1 MKLLDKLRSQP
12 EWQSDDPAIR
22 AAAVRELSDDAQDQL
37 VEIALNDAD
46 AGVRRAAVGRLS
58 DVDALIAAA
67 GDDDDGVREEARS
80 VLRDVTIDA
89 DEAAMGE
96 TALQALGDER
106 DLSAVARFA
115 VLPAIR
121 LMALARVEDEKILAL
136 IARRAEDPE
145 IATAALA
152 RVTRLDELTTVAMKT
167 DDKLVALAAYDRLI
181 ADTDMRA
188 DLLDQLARRARQ
200 KAVARRARAAHD
212 TLVADVPVE
221 EATLTR
227 APSLC
232 KELESI
238 ATLDTIAEMRH
249 RLDEVVLAWAAL
261 DETVT
266 PELAARFAAAREG
279 VESRLVALDAPQRES
294 RLAADRRATALAG
307 RVALAERVERL
318 LDDNPSVLAAIRE
331 EWAAL
336 GTGDPIDDAVV
347 SRDDVDAVS
356 RRFDAAVAACEQRRE
371 QRVAGL
377 DHIRELETLVVEL
390 EALVPV
396 EAPDPVAVGAGWSR
410 LDGRWR
416 ELIAGVRRGQAA
428 ADREMAARLA
438 ALETRRNAVAS
449 RRRALG
455 AEAKAAREHEAQ
467 KNLTRL
473 EKLWVTFETAAT
485 TEKLE
490 LGQAQRQ
497 LRMARQTLAELG
509 PLPSRRDREA
519 LTKRLTAAQTAL
531 LGRVRELRDFA
542 DWQRWA
548 NLGIQEEL
556 CRKME
561 ALAVAPETEPIA
573 SVAHHFR
580 ELMNRW
586 RDAAQVPKDRGEELW
601 QRFKRAHDIVFPR
614 CEEYFDT
621 QTREREDNLKRKQL
635 LVEEAEGLATSTSW
649 IKTAQRITALQA
661 EWQAIGPAPRKDQR
675 QLWNRFR
682 AACGAFFAR
691 RKVDL
696 ADRKKAWAA
705 NLAKKDALTARVE
718 ALAEAEDLTAAIE
731 EVKKAQAEWKTIGPV
746 KRSRSDAIWER
757 FRAACDQVFQHSQ
770 QVLRQASIQKIEL
783 REALCGQLEAFLPP
797 APGAETEGGDTPS
810 VETASDNEPFV
821 APADLAER
829 VREIQGLWRAGPE
842 VPREIQRQLS
852 ARFGRAVSR
861 LVEAYPDQF
870 RGTDLDPARA
880 LKRLQKLVERAEALL
895 PSETLDQRGASP
907 AEILATK
914 WREALASNTMGVK
927 IDPGAQ
933 RRAAMDEAKRLQ
945 ADRRQLGPVPGDDGR
960 RLAERFRKACDRI
973 FLQGRADAGAPPR
986 DKPRPSKPR
995 RSAAPTAG

>member
-1 MKLLDKLRSQP
+1 M
-12 EWQSDDPAIR
+12 
-22 AAAVRELSDDAQDQL
+22 
-37 VEIALNDAD
+37 
-46 AGVRRAAVGRLS
+46 RRAAVGRLS

-294 RLAADRRATALAG
+294 RLAAADRRATALAG

-449 RRRALG
+449 RRRGTWRRGKGRAG
-455 AEAKAAREHEAQ
+455 TRSAEESDASREAVGHVRDRG
-467 KNLTRL
+467 N
-473 EKLWVTFETAAT
+473 
-485 TEKLE
+485 
-490 LGQAQRQ
+490 
-497 LRMARQTLAELG
+497 
-509 PLPSRRDREA
+509 DREA
-519 LTKRLTAAQTAL
+519 
-531 LGRVRELRDFA
+531 
-542 DWQRWA
+542 
-548 NLGIQEEL
+548 
-556 CRKME
+556 
-561 ALAVAPETEPIA
+561 
-573 SVAHHFR
+573 
-580 ELMNRW
+580 
-586 RDAAQVPKDRGEELW
+586 
-601 QRFKRAHDIVFPR
+601 RA
-614 CEEYFDT
+614 
-621 QTREREDNLKRKQL
+621 
-635 LVEEAEGLATSTSW
+635 
-649 IKTAQRITALQA
+649 
-661 EWQAIGPAPRKDQR
+661 
-675 QLWNRFR
+675 
-682 AACGAFFAR
+682 
-691 RKVDL
+691 
-696 ADRKKAWAA
+696 
-705 NLAKKDALTARVE
+705 
-718 ALAEAEDLTAAIE
+718 
-731 EVKKAQAEWKTIGPV
+731 
-746 KRSRSDAIWER
+746 
-757 FRAACDQVFQHSQ
+757 
-770 QVLRQASIQKIEL
+770 
-783 REALCGQLEAFLPP
+783 
-797 APGAETEGGDTPS
+797 
-810 VETASDNEPFV
+810 
-821 APADLAER
+821 
-829 VREIQGLWRAGPE
+829 RAGPTAVAHGSPDAGRAWTVAVE
-842 VPREIQRQLS
+842 ARPGGADQEADRGSDRAPRPGPRV
-852 ARFGRAVSR
+852 ARLRRLATLGKPGDPGRAVQ
-861 LVEAYPDQF
+861 ED
-870 RGTDLDPARA
+870 G
-880 LKRLQKLVERAEALL
+880 
-895 PSETLDQRGASP
+895 GA
-907 AEILATK
+907 
-914 WREALASNTMGVK
+914 G
-927 IDPGAQ
+927 
-933 RRAAMDEAKRLQ
+933 RRARDG
-945 ADRRQLGPVPGDDGR
+945 ADRVGGPP
-960 RLAERFRKACDRI
+960 LP
-973 FLQGRADAGAPPR
+973 RAHEPVA
-986 DKPRPSKPR
+986 
-995 RSAAPTAG
+995 